1 LIFDWEVD
9 MATCKL
15 DIVLANKEFFKD
27 ITRSQF
33 EIVITRFNEDLSWT
47 DGIEHLCTV
56 YNKGEP
62 FSKGAC
68 KVVAVPNHG
77 IGTETMLRHMVEQ
90 YHNLSAVTFF
100 CQATLCD
107 REDQPLYPL
116 TTYAK
121 CGINELVC
129 VKEDLWELPT
139 ARFRWRVS
147 SPECVSVG
155 DMNLA
160 TWRKH
165 IGIPFRGA
173 YESWVK
179 GDWIAAGRQKILH
192 RPKKFY
198 KDLYDACHFQRGIQV
213 EEIWFL
219 ERSFH
224 SILQKT

>member
-1 LIFDWEVD
+1 
-9 MATCKL
+9 MATCRL

-33 EIVITRFNEDLSWT
+33 EIVITRFNEDLAWT

-77 IGTETMLRHMVEQ
+77 IGTETILRHIIEQ
-90 YHNLSAVTFF
+90 YNNLSVATFF
-100 CQATLCD
+100 CQGNLCD

-147 SPECVSVG
+147 SPQCVSVG

-160 TWRKH
+160 TWRKY

-179 GDWIAAGRQKILH
+179 GDWIAAGRERILR

-198 KDLYDACHFQRGIQV
+198 KDLYDVCQFQRGIQV

>member
-1 LIFDWEVD
+1 
-9 MATCKL
+9 MATCNL
-15 DIVLANKEFFKD
+15 DHVLANKDFFKGL
-27 ITRSQF
+27 TRQQF

-56 YNKGEP
+56 YNKGNM
-62 FSKGAC
+62 FSKGSC
-68 KVVAVPNHG
+68 KIVKVPNHG
-77 IGTETMLRHMVEQ
+77 NDTETILRHIVEQ
-90 YHNLSAVTFF
+90 YHNLANATFF
-100 CQATLCD
+100 CQGNLCD

-121 CGINELVC
+121 CGIDELMC

-155 DMNLA
+155 NLDLA
-160 TWRKH
+160 TWRIV
-165 IGIPFRGA
+165 IGIPFRGV

-179 GDWIAAGRQKILH
+179 GDWIAAGRERILR

-198 KDLYDACHFQRGIQV
+198 KDLYDTCQFHRGIQV

-224 SILQKT
+224 TILQKT

>member
-1 LIFDWEVD
+1 
-9 MATCKL
+9 MASCNL
-15 DIVLANKEFFKD
+15 DVVLANKELFAGT
-27 ITRSQF
+27 TRAQF
-33 EIVITRFNEDLSWT
+33 EIVITRYNEDLSWT

-56 YNKGEP
+56 YNKGEQ
-62 FSKGAC
+62 FSKGKC
-68 KVVAVPNHG
+68 TVIAVPNHG

-90 YHNLSAVTFF
+90 YHNLADVTFF

-116 TTYAK
+116 EMYAR
-121 CGINELVC
+121 CGIDELVC

-147 SPECVSVG
+147 SPQCVSVG
-155 DMNLA
+155 DLDLA
-160 TWRKH
+160 TWRKEVF
-165 IGIPFRGA
+165 GLQLPFRGA

-179 GDWIAAGRQKILH
+179 GDWIAAGRQRILR

-198 KDLYDACHFQRGIQV
+198 KDLYDACQFQRGIQV

>member
-1 LIFDWEVD
+1 
-9 MATCKL
+9 MATCNL
-15 DIVLANKEFFKD
+15 DIVLANKEFFKS

-56 YNKGEP
+56 YNKGGP

-68 KVVAVPNHG
+68 QVVAVPKHG
-77 IGTETMLRHMVEQ
+77 IGTETMLRHMFEQ

-155 DMNLA
+155 DLDLA
-160 TWRKH
+160 TWRKKVL
-165 IGIPFRGA
+165 GIPFRGA

-198 KDLYDACHFQRGIQV
+198 KDLYDACQFQRGIQV

>member
-1 LIFDWEVD
+1 
-9 MATCKL
+9 MASCNL
-15 DIVLANKEFFKD
+15 DTVLANKDFFKGL
-27 ITRSQF
+27 TKQQF

-62 FSKGAC
+62 FSKGHCAIRQ
-68 KVVAVPNHG
+68 VLNYG
-77 IGTETMLRHMVEQ
+77 LGTETILRHIVEQ
-90 YHNLSAVTFF
+90 YNNLSDVTFF

-107 REDQPLYPL
+107 RDDQPLYPL
-116 TTYAK
+116 ETYAK
-121 CGINELVC
+121 CRLDEIVC

-147 SPECVSVG
+147 SPECVSV
-155 DMNLA
+155 DDVDIA
-160 TWRKH
+160 TWRKVVF
-165 IGIPFRGA
+165 GGQLPFRGA

-179 GDWIAAGRQKILH
+179 GDWIAAGCERIRR

-198 KDLYDACHFQRGIQV
+198 KDLYDACEFHRGIQV
-213 EEIWFL
+213 EELWFL

>member
-1 LIFDWEVD
+1 

-15 DIVLANKEFFKD
+15 DSVLANKEYFRGW
-27 ITRSQF
+27 TREQF
-33 EIVITRFNEDLSWT
+33 EIVITRFNEDLKWT

-56 YNKGEP
+56 YNKGEA

-68 KVVAVPNHG
+68 TIIEVPNHG
-77 IGTETMLRHMVEQ
+77 NDTETILRHMIEQ
-90 YHNLSAVTFF
+90 YNNLSRVTFF
-100 CQATLCD
+100 CQGRICD

-116 TTYAK
+116 TTYAR
-121 CGINELVC
+121 CDIDGLVC
-129 VKEDLWELPT
+129 VKDDLWELPT

-147 SPECVSVG
+147 SPDCVSVG
-155 DMNLA
+155 DVDLA
-160 TWRKH
+160 TWRKQ
-165 IGIPFRGA
+165 IGIPFRGV

-179 GDWIAAGRQKILH
+179 GDWIAVGRDRIRR

-198 KDLYDACHFQRGIQV
+198 KDLYDACQFHRGNQV

-219 ERSFH
+219 ERSFY